1 MTEPAQFVPVLSTD
15 EQPKAGLMWL
25 CRGCGDGLV
34 SRGAEG
40 SGYCRECFAAAGDKP
55 EEHCDSSLV

>member
-1 MTEPAQFVPVLSTD
+1 MSEPE

-34 SRGAEG
+34 ARGVEG
-40 SGYCRECFAAAGDKP
+40 SGYCRECFVP
-55 EEHCDSSLV
+55 EPPLSLPTKER